1 MEDALLVA
9 DSYSHSR
16 TPFIDTMRALTDMY
30 GQPHQ
35 LVLQRIT
42 NLMDGPNIRSGDVK
56 SFKGFA
62 LRVRALVGMLNQLGS
77 PGWTELK
84 CGSHVSRL
92 LAKLPHDLR
101 SNFKRFV
108 NLFQTP
114 IPTLL
119 DFADWLEYEVR
130 VQVEGTQY
138 GTYPDHDKHSARKHK
153 RSGFVPQKLTT
164 VVHGREQK
172 VGSLENPK
180 AGYADSDR
188 SQENPKKYCP
198 FCDTVQHYM
207 NQCSNFK
214 LLTKEQIET
223 WIRTDNRC
231 WRCGQGH
238 LSSRCTLKAKCKRC
252 ERRHLDVLHD
262 VNPCSD
268 TRSSGNLKMSEK
280 TTSMLG
286 PASQT
291 LYLDRPT
298 SSKQVLLKLSR
309 VILQNG
315 DMSLETY
322 AVLDDGSE
330 RIILLN
336 EAAQRL
342 GLQGEIE
349 DLALCTVR
357 QEVHTIQ
364 VWGVCWP
371 VKHTNT
377 MVI

>member
-1 MEDALLVA
+1 
-9 DSYSHSR
+9 
-16 TPFIDTMRALTDMY
+16 
-30 GQPHQ
+30 
-35 LVLQRIT
+35 
-42 NLMDGPNIRSGDVK
+42 MDGPNIRSGDVK

-92 LAKLPHDLR
+92 LAKLPHDLILR
-101 SNFKRFV
+101 DLLTRFRLLSQPCWISQTGWSMRFV
-108 NLFQTP
+108 CRWKEPSMAP
-114 IPTLL
+114 IQIMISTVL
-119 DFADWLEYEVR
+119 AN
-130 VQVEGTQY
+130 T
-138 GTYPDHDKHSARKHK
+138 

-164 VVHGREQK
+164 VLHGREQK

-214 LLTKEQIET
+214 LLTKEQIES
-223 WIRTDNRC
+223 WIRTGNRC

-262 VNPCSD
+262 VNSSSD
-268 TRSSGNLKMSEK
+268 TWSSGNLKMSEK
-280 TTSMLG
+280 TTSMFG

-315 DMSLETY
+315 NMSLETY
-322 AVLDDGSE
+322 SVLDDGF
-330 RIILLN
+330 
-336 EAAQRL
+336 
-342 GLQGEIE
+342 
-349 DLALCTVR
+349 C
-357 QEVHTIQ
+357 
-364 VWGVCWP
+364 
-371 VKHTNT
+371 
-377 MVI
+377 